1 MQHINDALSSVL
13 GNCGRRN
20 LRIVLDAV
28 TTAIDTVG
36 RGYVQQQQAAI
47 QQLMVPLFQRWQ
59 QAGLTEQVMQ
69 QARLIIWAAGSG
81 NIISQLKFIQLWL

>member
-1 MQHINDALSSVL
+1 MLCCYQCLQPIIDALSIVL

-28 TTAIDTVG
+28 TTSIDTVG
-36 RGYVQQQQAAI
+36 RQHAQQQPAAI

-59 QAGLTEQVMQ
+59 QPGLSEQVGFSTTGMQ
-69 QARLIIWAAGSG
+69 IEGS
-81 NIISQLKFIQLWL
+81 IDISKWG

>member
-1 MQHINDALSSVL
+1 LQPIIDALSTVL

-28 TTAIDTVG
+28 TTSIDTVG
-36 RGYVQQQQAAI
+36 RQHAQQQPAAI

-59 QAGLTEQVMQ
+59 QPGLSEQVDLR
-69 QARLIIWAAGSG
+69 AYVD
-81 NIISQLKFIQLWL
+81 

>member
-13 GNCGRRN
+13 NNCGRRN

-69 QARLIIWAAGSG
+69 QE
-81 NIISQLKFIQLWL
+81 